1 MALLVKNKLRFID
14 ETCLRRSY
22 RGELGNQWELCN
34 VVMLSLIGL
43 TIFTE
48 LQPSIIY
55 ASDARNVW
63 NEFKERFNKLN
74 LTRFYHFWT
83 TIGTLRQGTDFIIS
97 YYTKIKDLWDEM
109 DLMVPGARCDCEE
122 TRPFLDQ
129 FKNLRL
135 LQFFVGLNES
145 YSHVRSEILLKYLC

>member
-1 MALLVKNKLRFID
+1 MVSIHDLKNKLGFID

-34 VVMLSLIGL
+34 VMMLSWINR

-55 ASDARNVW
+55 TSDAR
-63 NEFKERFNKLN
+63 K
-74 LTRFYHFWT
+74 Y
-83 TIGTLRQGTDFIIS
+83 
-97 YYTKIKDLWDEM
+97 LWDEI
-109 DLMVPGARCDCEE
+109 DLIFPGARCDCEE

-145 YSHVRSEILLKYLC
+145 YSHVRSEILLKTLVLTVNQTYALEVQEESQRTLSVAN